1 MFIEVHT
8 LQNFSPSCLN
18 RDDTNSPKDCEFGGH
33 RRARISSQCI
43 KRSIRKH
50 FQAAHLLPDDNL
62 AHRTKRLVEELARR
76 LGELGHAG
84 PEVGTAVEAAVQG
97 AGLGL
102 KEGKT
107 QYLLFLGEREIDGLA
122 ALIHKHFD
130 ALAAVKPV
138 PPPAAE
144 DADEGN
150 KKKEKKEKKDKKKEK
165 KEAKAAVPKA
175 VADAA
180 LALLDGGKS
189 ADLALFG
196 RMLADLPH
204 KNREAACQVA
214 HAFST
219 NRAHIEMDYYTAV
232 DDLKPEDTA
241 GADMI
246 GTVEFTAPCFYRYA
260 NIDFDQLTGNL
271 QNDREL
277 ALKTVEAFLRA
288 AVEAIPT
295 GKQNSMAA
303 HNPPDLVFVV
313 VRERGLWS
321 LANAF
326 VQPIRPDRDGDLTQR
341 SAEALDRY
349 WGRLA
354 RMYPDAGVIAAAVCV
369 SDEGWKL
376 PALADHRVATMND
389 VVGCVRKAIQEEEA
403 K

>member
-1 MFIEVHT
+1 MLVELHV
-8 LQNFSPSCLN
+8 LQNFAPSCLN

-43 KRSIRKH
+43 KRAVRRH
-50 FQAAHLLPDDNL
+50 FQKAGLLPEGNL
-62 AHRTKRLVEELARR
+62 AHRTKRLVEELTRR
-76 LGELGHAG
+76 LEKLGRTG
-84 PEVGTAVEAAVQG
+84 PEAGAAVEAAVQG

-107 QYLLFLGEREIDGLA
+107 QYLLFLGEREVGGLA
-122 ALIHKHFD
+122 GLIHQHFD
-130 ALAAVKPV
+130 ALKAVKAAPA
-138 PPPAAE
+138 PAAE
-144 DADEGN
+144 GADEAG
-150 KKKEKKEKKDKKKEK
+150 KKKGAKDRKKEK
-165 KEAKAAVPKA
+165 KEAKAAVPKT
-175 VADAA
+175 VSDAA
-180 LALLDGGKS
+180 LALLNGGKA

-196 RMLADLPH
+196 RMLADMPE
-204 KNREAACQVA
+204 KNRDAACQVA
-214 HAFST
+214 HALST

-232 DDLKPEDTA
+232 DDLKPDDTA

-260 NIDFDQLTGNL
+260 NIDLGQLTENL
-271 QNDREL
+271 QGDRGL
-277 ALKTVEAFLRA
+277 ALKAVEAFLRA
-288 AVEAIPT
+288 SVEAIPT

-303 HNPPDLVFVV
+303 HNPPDLVLAV

-326 VQPIRPDRDGDLTQR
+326 VQPVRPDRDAGLVQR

-349 WGRLA
+349 WGRLN
-354 RMYPDAGVIAAAVCV
+354 RMYPSAGIVAAAVCV

-376 PALADHRVATMND
+376 PALADHRVATVED
-389 VVGCVRKAIQEEEA
+389 VFSRVRKALGAEEGA